1 MKTLQI
7 GLIGDRSEAV
17 PAHRAIPPAL
27 DLAAAALGDADGGPV
42 QVAATWLPT
51 ETLAGVDPD
60 LLSARLSAFHGLW
73 CVPDSPYA
81 SEAGALA
88 GIRHA
93 RENGVPF
100 LGTCGGFQ
108 HSLLGYARDVLGLSG
123 AQHAEVHP
131 GTDFPLLTR
140 MRCSLADE
148 GKILLREGS
157 RLRAVYGC
165 AEVSEPYQCSFGL
178 NPEYEPRLADGRLR
192 FVGRDEGGEVRALE
206 IAGHPFYVATLFQFE
221 RSALREGAAA
231 HPVVRAY
238 LRAVLERL
246 PKHV

>member
-7 GLIGDRSEAV
+7 GLIGDRNESV

-27 DLAAAALGDADGGPV
+27 DLAAASLGDAGSEPV
-42 QVAATWLPT
+42 KVEATWLPT

-60 LLSARLSAFHGLW
+60 LLAARLSAFHGLW
-73 CVPDSPYA
+73 CVPNSPYA

-88 GIRHA
+88 GIRYA
-93 RENGVPF
+93 RDNGVPF

-123 AQHAEVHP
+123 AQHAEIHP
-131 GTDFPLLTR
+131 GTDFPLLMR
-140 MRCSLADE
+140 MKCSLMGG

-157 RLRAVYGC
+157 RLRTIYGQ
-165 AEVSEPYQCSFGL
+165 AEVTEPYQCSFGL
-178 NPEYEPRLADGRLR
+178 NPDYESRLGDGRLQ

-221 RSALREGAAA
+221 RSALLENARA
-231 HPVVRAY
+231 HPVARAY
-238 LRAVLERL
+238 LEAVLKRL
-246 PKHV
+246 EYHV